1 MYLEGYGGF
10 WLPCWKGNAVFG
22 TQTLWVA
29 PLSNGTWEDVKIGTL
44 PSFCVHEG
52 DKDQIFYGLE
62 EFLLFYWEW
71 VPVYLF
77 DNHNHALYFWYREL
91 KKWTFSKGIKL
102 IHIDQHSDLGENW
115 CVIED
120 EWLDSISLFVNEHCN
135 VGNFIKPALASGL
148 FVSCDQIRTEVGLFD
163 YIPPEGDYVL
173 DLDLDFWDEAMGI
186 ERFDL
191 SFEKVR
197 SLIRSAKILTI
208 ATSPYFLDPQR
219 AIALLRKIFS

>member
-1 MYLEGYGGF
+1 M
-10 WLPCWKGNAVFG
+10 
-22 TQTLWVA
+22 
-29 PLSNGTWEDVKIGTL
+29 
-44 PSFCVHEG
+44 
-52 DKDQIFYGLE
+52 
-62 EFLLFYWEW
+62 
-71 VPVYLF
+71 
-77 DNHNHALYFWYREL
+77 
-91 KKWTFSKGIKL
+91 
-102 IHIDQHSDLGENW
+102 
-115 CVIED
+115 
-120 EWLDSISLFVNEHCN
+120 
-135 VGNFIKPALASGL
+135 
-148 FVSCDQIRTEVGLFD
+148 FD